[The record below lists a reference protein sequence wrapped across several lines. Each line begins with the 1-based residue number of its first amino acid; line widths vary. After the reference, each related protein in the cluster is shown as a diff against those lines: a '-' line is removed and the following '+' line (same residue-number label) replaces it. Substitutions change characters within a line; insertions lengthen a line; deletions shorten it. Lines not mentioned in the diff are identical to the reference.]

1 MRYVLNQLGILF
13 MHISPGL
20 FMLLNANG
28 YLSIGFS
35 WAIFLGL
42 EVLVVILNAAIIK
55 EARKSTIYFG
65 ILAVASLAGIIA
77 RQIMRYPP
85 STPKGLGIVVLILT
99 GVINTGMIAIIYGF
113 AAKRTTGKRLQ
124 SEKMEKR

>member
-1 MRYVLNQLGILF
+1 MRHVLNQLGILF

-20 FMLLNANG
+20 FMLLNAND

-65 ILAVASLAGIIA
+65 ILAATSLAGIIA
-77 RQIMRYPP
+77 HQIMRYPP
-85 STPKGLGIVVLILT
+85 PTPKGLGIAVLILT
-99 GVINTGMIAIIYGF
+99 GVINTGTIAIVYGF
-113 AAKRTTGKRLQ
+113 AAKRTTGKMLQ

>member
-1 MRYVLNQLGILF
+1 

-28 YLSIGFS
+28 YLSAGLS

-77 RQIMRYPP
+77 HQIMRYPP

-124 SEKMEKR
+124 SEKMERR